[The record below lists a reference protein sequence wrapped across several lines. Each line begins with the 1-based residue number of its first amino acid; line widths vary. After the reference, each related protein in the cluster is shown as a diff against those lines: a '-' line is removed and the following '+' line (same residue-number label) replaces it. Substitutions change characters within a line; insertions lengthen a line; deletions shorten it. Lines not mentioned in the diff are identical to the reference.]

1 MLRNRAYKFRLY
13 PTKDQEILI
22 MKTFGCARF
31 IYNISLAKKKIN
43 NKLSC
48 YDLIKEIPSLYEE
61 YPFLK
66 EVDSCSLRCAI
77 FNLDNA
83 YQRYYKR
90 LGEYPK
96 FKKKGYRDS
105 YRTNYITSEYK
116 GKKYENIKIDL
127 NNKIIT
133 LPKIKEVSI
142 KGYRK
147 LENINGRI
155 INATIT
161 KEGRRYYVS
170 VVVEEQVVLPDKKEE
185 YAVGIDIG
193 VKSLVVT
200 SEGNS
205 YGNPR
210 YNEKYEKR
218 IKKLQKE
225 LSRKVKG
232 SNNYKKTKIKLS
244 EVYRK
249 LANARKK
256 MVEEIVNKV
265 TKYNDIIITEKL
277 KVKEMLEKKDKT
289 MKNKNLRKSITNAT
303 FGLIIRKIEEKCK
316 MLNKEFI
323 QVDQYYPSSQICN
336 RCGNID
342 KSMKDLSKRE
352 YKCSKCGIEIDR
364 DINASLNIEY
374 EGIIKYYKNKY
385 AN

>member
-142 KGYRK
+142 EGYRK

>member
-1 MLRNRAYKFRLY
+1 M
-13 PTKDQEILI
+13 
-22 MKTFGCARF
+22 
-31 IYNISLAKKKIN
+31 LAKKKN
-43 NKLSC
+43 NNNLSC
-48 YDLIKEIPSLYEE
+48 YDLTKEIPNLCKE

-77 FNLDNA
+77 FNLDNGF
-83 YQRYYKR
+83 QRYYKN
-90 LGEYPK
+90 LGGYPK

-127 NNKIIT
+127 KNKIIT
-133 LPKIKEVSI
+133 LPKLKEVSI
-142 KGYRK
+142 RGYRN
-147 LENINGRI
+147 LTNIDGRI

-161 KEGRRYYVS
+161 KEGRKYYVS
-170 VVVEEQVVLPDKKEE
+170 VIVEENVTLPEKKEN
-185 YAVGIDIG
+185 YVIGVDIG

-200 SEGNS
+200 SDGES

-218 IKKLQKE
+218 VKKLQKA

-244 EVYRK
+244 ELYRK
-249 LANARKK
+249 LSNARKK
-256 MVEEIVNKV
+256 MVEEIVSKL
-265 TKYNDIIITEKL
+265 TKYNNIIVTEKL
-277 KVKEMLEKKDKT
+277 KVKEMLAKKNKSIQ
-289 MKNKNLRKSITNAT
+289 NKNLRKSITNAT
-303 FGLIIRKIEEKCK
+303 FGLIIRKIEEKCR
-316 MLNKEFI
+316 MLNKVFI
-323 QVDQYYPSSQICN
+323 QVDTYYPSSQICN
-336 RCGNID
+336 RCGSIN
-342 KSMKDLSKRE
+342 KKMKDLKKRE

-364 DINASLNIEY
+364 DINASINIEY

>member
-127 NNKIIT
+127 NNKILT

-142 KGYRK
+142 EGYRK

>member
-66 EVDSCSLRCAI
+66 EVDFCSLRCAI